1 MNENSRYRF
10 SPVEHQD
17 LPLLSVWLNEPL
29 VSRWYTDPDY
39 ISDLED
45 SLKDNRIRMQLVLH
59 DDVPIAYVQDYG
71 IHQWDDHHLG
81 FLPEH
86 SRGIDTFMGSAEFMG
101 KGHGVR
107 YLLLLCT
114 QLFSE
119 GIPALGI
126 DPHPENIRA
135 RSAYR
140 KIGFEEQNEMNS
152 EWGKVVLMT
161 QHNPMLQEQ
170 TCESIEEF

>member
-1 MNENSRYRF
+1 MIKENSRYQFR
-10 SPVEHQD
+10 PVQHRD

-29 VSRWYTDPDY
+29 VSRWYSDPDY
-39 ISDLED
+39 ISSLEE
-45 SLKDNRIRMQLVLH
+45 SLSDDRIRMQLVLH

-71 IHQWDDHHLG
+71 IHQWSNHHLD
-81 FLPEH
+81 FLPDR
-86 SRGIDTFMGSAEFMG
+86 SRGIDTFMGTATLMG
-101 KGHGVR
+101 KGHGTR
-107 YLLLLCT
+107 YLSLLCE

-140 KIGFEEQNEMNS
+140 KAGFTEHEEMS
-152 EWGKVVLMT
+152 SDWGKVLLMT
-161 QHNPMLQEQ
+161 QHNTMLQKLIHD
-170 TCESIEEF
+170 S